1 MSSLELRKQSKW
13 ITRHEVQRQ
22 FKFSIDSA
30 SVQPEVANVAQLR
43 IYDRLPSVEL
53 SNSGIRPM
61 SIFVAI
67 PH

>member
-1 MSSLELRKQSKW
+1 MSSLELRKQCKW
-13 ITRHEVQRQ
+13 ITRHDVQRQ
-22 FKFSIDSA
+22 FKFSIDWVL
-30 SVQPEVANVAQLR
+30 VQPEVANVAQLR